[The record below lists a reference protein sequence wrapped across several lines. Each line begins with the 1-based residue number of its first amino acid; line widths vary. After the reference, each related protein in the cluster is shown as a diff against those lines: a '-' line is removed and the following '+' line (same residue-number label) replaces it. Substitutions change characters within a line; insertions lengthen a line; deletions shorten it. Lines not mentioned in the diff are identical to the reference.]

1 MAYDYSKFSTL
12 SNANDSSILEDAQE
26 AFNEYFK
33 YAPNK
38 KTTGTIDGVVYPFVL
53 QHKRYGNNK
62 DNIDY
67 IITEKETPLEIGS
80 YVEYESTT
88 WLVINKDKRTIDTH
102 INGVSY
108 ECNDFIRWYDSDGV
122 YREFP
127 VYLNQKS
134 VRIDEDNYMFLMDGT
149 RECYV
154 QLNEHTAKIFDGKEF
169 LLDSVSKRN
178 KYRVINQETLNN
190 GNALLMTFERYQ
202 INTDVDNIELGIANY
217 ANRPIFN
224 LTILNDDSEFVIGD
238 TIQINYS
245 ILDKDNQQVSKD
257 VVYDVGIQTILSEL
271 DSMNLEDMDLLTLGE
286 LGYTSTTEDVVSV
299 DENGIVTALTYGI
312 ATIRV
317 SMADNEN
324 VYDEFQLLVTATPL
338 SNTYIDVNNS
348 TAEIIKTLTETY
360 TWNKYDNGVLLPSN
374 FTFEIDPS
382 STASSNDY
390 DFTIINGNSY
400 SITCINEGK
409 KLAVNI
415 LEDGGLSKQITYD
428 LVGFW

>member
-53 QHKRYGNNK
+53 QHKRHGNNK
-62 DNIDY
+62 DNTDY

-108 ECNDFIRWYDSDGV
+108 ECNDFIRWYDLDGV

-202 INTDVDNIELGIANY
+202 INTDVDNVELGIANY
-217 ANRPIFN
+217 ENRPIFN

-245 ILDKDNQQVSKD
+245 ILDKDSQQVQKD
-257 VVYDVGIQTILSEL
+257 VMYESSDESVMTV
-271 DSMNLEDMDLLTLGE
+271 DS
-286 LGYTSTTEDVVSV
+286 S
-299 DENGIVTALTYGI
+299 GIVTALTDGI
-312 ATIRV
+312 ATVKV
-317 SMADNEN
+317 SMVNNID
-324 VYDEFQLLVTATPL
+324 VFDELTLLVTATPS
-338 SNTYIDVNNS
+338 SNVYIDVSNS
-348 TAEIIKTLTETY
+348 TTEITKTFTE
-360 TWNKYDNGVLLPSN
+360 
-374 FTFEIDPS
+374 
-382 STASSNDY
+382 
-390 DFTIINGNSY
+390 
-400 SITCINEGK
+400 
-409 KLAVNI
+409 
-415 LEDGGLSKQITYD
+415 
-428 LVGFW
+428 